1 MCAICLLHSVFPINY
16 ISPSKSLCNIILL
29 IINLPTKNTKLQ
41 YYNVIPSTCFYP
53 IFYLNQREFYYHLWN
68 HPCPYVE
75 GTLSRLFA
83 FPEDKLQSVEK
94 QYLKDLQKEN
104 QKWSSRTEKHLLELH
119 KQWEHKKKKLLNEE
133 VIILCSNFRV

>member
-1 MCAICLLHSVFPINY
+1 MGP
-16 ISPSKSLCNIILL
+16 
-29 IINLPTKNTKLQ
+29 
-41 YYNVIPSTCFYP
+41 
-53 IFYLNQREFYYHLWN
+53 
-68 HPCPYVE
+68 
-75 GTLSRLFA
+75 TLSPVFA

-133 VIILCSNFRV
+133 VGNKCQNQLLFLLCYALTSNS